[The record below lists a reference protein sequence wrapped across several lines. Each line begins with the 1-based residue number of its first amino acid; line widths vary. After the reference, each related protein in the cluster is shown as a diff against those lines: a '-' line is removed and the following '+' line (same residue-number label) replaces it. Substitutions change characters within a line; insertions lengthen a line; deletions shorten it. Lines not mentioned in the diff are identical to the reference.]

1 VIWLT
6 LTHLSGIYV
15 ACRQASMTGRRKSD
29 RGKPIQAVSG
39 VRVLAVDDD
48 PAYLRYLNL
57 VLTRAGFDFQFTTD
71 GRSAIDRVHQDEAI
85 GLLLVDLVMPEMDGI
100 ETLKTLRRDAKSDRL
115 YTILLTAHDSNE
127 TKLRAFN
134 SGFDDFL
141 SKVASE
147 SEIIAKVRSAVRRL
161 EMEQRLHTENATLQT
176 LAMTDELTGIAN
188 RRAMLQAAEE
198 ILASGCVLS
207 VVLFDL
213 DHFKHINDTYGH
225 LVGDQVLK
233 DVAAC
238 LKESTRVGDVIAR
251 YGGDEFVLL
260 LPDTDETSARM
271 IAERVARTLRSRR
284 PEGVPPHA
292 AWGASSGCNVV
303 ITELIATA
311 DQNLYA
317 TRRRQRT
324 KRQNGHEARST

>member
-1 VIWLT
+1 
-6 LTHLSGIYV
+6 
-15 ACRQASMTGRRKSD
+15 MTGRRRSD
-29 RGKPIQAVSG
+29 RGKSNQAAGG

-48 PAYLRYLNL
+48 PAYLRYLRL

-71 GRSAIDRVHQDEAI
+71 GRSAIDKVRHDDAI

-100 ETLKTLRRDAKSDRL
+100 ETLKTLRKDVTNERL

-134 SGFDDFL
+134 NGFDDFL

-147 SEIIAKVRSAVRRL
+147 TEIIAKVRSAVRRL
-161 EMEQRLHTENATLQT
+161 EMEQRLHTENAKLQS
-176 LAMTDELTGIAN
+176 LALTDELTGIAN

-198 ILASGCVLS
+198 ILSSGRVLS

-213 DHFKHINDTYGH
+213 DHFKQINDTYGH

-238 LKESTRVGDVIAR
+238 LKENTRVGDVIAR

-260 LPDTDETSARM
+260 LPDTDEESARM
-271 IAERVARTLRSRR
+271 IAERILRSVRTR
-284 PEGVPPHA
+284 KTEGVSTDA
-292 AWGASSGCNVV
+292 AWGASSGTNVMV
-303 ITELIATA
+303 SELIATA
-311 DQNLYA
+311 DRNLYA
-317 TRRRQRT
+317 GRRRQRT
-324 KRQNGHEARST
+324 PLPNRPEAHSC

>member
-1 VIWLT
+1 
-6 LTHLSGIYV
+6 
-15 ACRQASMTGRRKSD
+15 MTGRRKSD
-29 RGKPIQAVSG
+29 RGKPIQEASG

-100 ETLKTLRRDAKSDRL
+100 ETLKKLRRDAKSERL
-115 YTILLTAHDSNE
+115 YTILLTAHDSND

-198 ILASGCVLS
+198 ILASGRFLS
-207 VVLFDL
+207 VVMFDL
-213 DHFKHINDTYGH
+213 DHFKQINDTHGH
-225 LVGDQVLK
+225 LVGDQVLIS
-233 DVAAC
+233 VAAC
-238 LKESTRVGDVIAR
+238 LKENTRTGDVIAR
-251 YGGDEFVLL
+251 YGGDEFVVL
-260 LPDTDETSARM
+260 LPDADEQAAQM
-271 IAERVARTLRSRR
+271 IATRITRSLQTKKTNGVVA
-284 PEGVPPHA
+284 HA
-292 AWGASSGCNVV
+292 AWGSSSGQDVTILDLV
-303 ITELIATA
+303 EAA
-311 DQNLYA
+311 DRNLYA
-317 TRRRQRT
+317 SRTQRRRPVVQGRP
-324 KRQNGHEARST
+324 EAGTR

>member
-1 VIWLT
+1 
-6 LTHLSGIYV
+6 
-15 ACRQASMTGRRKSD
+15 MTGRRKSD
-29 RGKPIQAVSG
+29 RGKSIPTASG

-48 PAYLRYLNL
+48 PAYLRYLKL

-71 GRSAIDRVHQDEAI
+71 GRSAIDKVRHDDSI

-100 ETLKTLRRDAKSDRL
+100 ETLKHLRKDATNERL

-147 SEIIAKVRSAVRRL
+147 TEIVAKVRSAVRRL
-161 EMEQRLHTENATLQT
+161 DMEQRLHTENAKLQS
-176 LAMTDELTGIAN
+176 LALTDELTGIAN

-198 ILASGCVLS
+198 ILSAGRLLS

-238 LKESTRVGDVIAR
+238 LKENTRVGDVIAR
-251 YGGDEFVLL
+251 YGGDEFVVL
-260 LPDTDETSARM
+260 LPDTDEESARM
-271 IAERVARTLRSRR
+271 IAERVFRSLRDRKTYDITLC
-284 PEGVPPHA
+284 A
-292 AWGASSGCNVV
+292 AWGTSSGSGTS
-303 ITELIATA
+303 ITRLIGRA
-311 DQNLYA
+311 DHDLYS
-317 TRRRQRT
+317 TRNRVRTIAREEHRRPYRT
-324 KRQNGHEARST
+324 

>member
-1 VIWLT
+1 
-6 LTHLSGIYV
+6 
-15 ACRQASMTGRRKSD
+15 MTGRRKSD
-29 RGKPIQAVSG
+29 RGRPIEAASG

-71 GRSAIDRVHQDEAI
+71 GRSAIDRVNQDESI

-100 ETLKTLRRDAKSDRL
+100 ETLKKLRRDAKSERL
-115 YTILLTAHDSNE
+115 YTILLTAHDSND

-198 ILASGCVLS
+198 ILSSGRTLS
-207 VVLFDL
+207 VVMFDL
-213 DHFKHINDTYGH
+213 DHFKPINDTYGH
-225 LVGDQVLK
+225 LVGERDRDHDLSGVF
-233 DVAAC
+233 C
-238 LKESTRVGDVIAR
+238 SMTRETISCR
-251 YGGDEFVLL
+251 GGL
-260 LPDTDETSARM
+260 
-271 IAERVARTLRSRR
+271 
-284 PEGVPPHA
+284 
-292 AWGASSGCNVV
+292 
-303 ITELIATA
+303 
-311 DQNLYA
+311 
-317 TRRRQRT
+317 
-324 KRQNGHEARST
+324 

>member
-1 VIWLT
+1 
-6 LTHLSGIYV
+6 
-15 ACRQASMTGRRKSD
+15 MTGRRKSD
-29 RGKPIQAVSG
+29 RGKPIQEASG

-48 PAYLRYLNL
+48 PAYLRYLKL

-71 GRSAIDRVHQDEAI
+71 GRSAIDKVRHDDAI

-100 ETLKTLRRDAKSDRL
+100 ETLKNLRKDVSNERL
-115 YTILLTAHDSNE
+115 YTILLTAHDTNE

-147 SEIIAKVRSAVRRL
+147 TEIVAKVRSAVRRL
-161 EMEQRLHTENATLQT
+161 DMERRLHTENAKLQS
-176 LAMTDELTGIAN
+176 LALTDELTGIAN

-198 ILASGCVLS
+198 ILASGRVLS

-213 DHFKHINDTYGH
+213 DHFKQINDTHGH
-225 LVGDQVLK
+225 LVGDQVLV

-238 LKESTRVGDVIAR
+238 LKENTRVGDVIAR

-260 LPDTDETSARM
+260 LPDTDEESARM
-271 IAERVARTLRSRR
+271 IAERVLRSVRGR
-284 PEGVPPHA
+284 KTHGISPDA
-292 AWGASSGCNVV
+292 AWGASSGTNVMV
-303 ITELIATA
+303 AELIATA
-311 DQNLYA
+311 DRNLYA
-317 TRRRQRT
+317 DRRRQRAPMPA
-324 KRQNGHEARST
+324 RPEARSC